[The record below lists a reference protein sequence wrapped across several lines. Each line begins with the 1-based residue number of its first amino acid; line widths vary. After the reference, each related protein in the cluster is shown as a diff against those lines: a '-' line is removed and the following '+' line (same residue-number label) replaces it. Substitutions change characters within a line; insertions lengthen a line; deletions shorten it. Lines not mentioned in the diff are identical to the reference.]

1 MKKLVLTIA
10 IIFGMAFGASA
21 QIFLI
26 DADNSNRLG
35 EDIPGFNIDNPGY
48 GQGTDFYAPVC
59 SGTLLLTSLAGAY
72 LMAKKRKK

>member
-35 EDIPGFNIDNPGY
+35 EDISGFNIDNPGY
-48 GQGTDFYAPVC
+48 GQGTDFYAPVG
-59 SGTLLLTSLAGAY
+59 SGMLLLAGLAGAY
-72 LMAKKRKK
+72 LLDRKRKE